1 MRSYCILLVYT
12 SLLGMV
18 GNGPSSVCVCLSIVG
33 IQPNLKSNPKEEEAE
48 GITYHFVVFSSA
60 RDDQSW

>member
-1 MRSYCILLVYT
+1 
-12 SLLGMV
+12 MV
-18 GNGPSSVCVCLSIVG
+18 GIGPSSVCVWSSIVG
-33 IQPNLKSNPKEEEAE
+33 IQPNLKSNPTEEEAE

>member
-1 MRSYCILLVYT
+1 
-12 SLLGMV
+12 MV
-18 GNGPSSVCVCLSIVG
+18 GSGFRSLCVCSSIVG
-33 IQPNLKSNPKEEEAE
+33 IQLNLKSNPKEEEAE